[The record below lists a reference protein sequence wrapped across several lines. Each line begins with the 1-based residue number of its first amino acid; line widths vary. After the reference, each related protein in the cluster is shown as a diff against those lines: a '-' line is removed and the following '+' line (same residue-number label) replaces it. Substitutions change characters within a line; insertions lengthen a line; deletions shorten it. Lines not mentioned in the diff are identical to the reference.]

1 MHSCFIRI
9 GAEILVPKKVC
20 FPRTHLIQCD
30 LCELGNANDNSDD
43 LNDDGDGEWQNK
55 IVAKKSAP
63 SKSRVE
69 IPNLTTS
76 LNLVVERGGYLSPIF
91 AGTA

>member
-1 MHSCFIRI
+1 MLPLHPGTPF
-9 GAEILVPKKVC
+9 
-20 FPRTHLIQCD
+20 IQCD
-30 LCELGNANDNSDD
+30 LCELGNANDNI
-43 LNDDGDGEWQNK
+43 DDGDGGRIKIRTNFLKYLMINGKTSSWQ
-55 IVAKKSAP
+55 KKSAP